1 MTIRKKQKQTPKIK
15 NWARK
20 SSWKIG
26 FLLSHIPFV
35 LGFAE
40 SSRRS
45 LFWVL
50 HKCFPVLHLLWPYWQ
65 GWSWTS
71 EVLLLLRKD
80 SFQRRVEE
88 RTKEEVMREWDICLR
103 LKHLWECCH
112 FLTILGTH
120 KSYRYM
126 DQIQGVDN
134 GGASS
139 LLSSTVNRCP
149 YILGC
154 CNVNP
159 QYEYTVAQGFCKDK
173 MMHNIYQW
181 FNRKIDTE
189 EAYLYWEAQGRSQVY
204 LHHYLAL

>member
-1 MTIRKKQKQTPKIK
+1 MTIRKKPKQTPKIN

-26 FLLSHIPFV
+26 FLLSHIPFA
-35 LGFAE
+35 LGSAE

-50 HKCFPVLHLLWPYWQ
+50 HKRFPVLHLLWPYLQ

-88 RTKEEVMREWDICLR
+88 RTKEEVMRERDICLR
-103 LKHLWECCH
+103 LKHLWERCH

-120 KSYRYM
+120 KSYLYM

-139 LLSSTVNRCP
+139 LLSSTLNPVHI
-149 YILGC
+149 YWVVVMWTLSMSILLH
-154 CNVNP
+154 
-159 QYEYTVAQGFCKDK
+159 KDFAK
-173 MMHNIYQW
+173 KKWCITSISGSIGW
-181 FNRKIDTE
+181 
-189 EAYLYWEAQGRSQVY
+189 
-204 LHHYLAL
+204 